1 MDHQRRP
8 LVILKWAFV
17 WLSTMYILGALQA
30 QASHDGQIVRLKL
43 MHRNSHGSPFRNS
56 SATRFETVTSLLRH
70 DKLRLAAFV
79 KSILRSSSSKR
90 TDKRSHYSAH
100 DQVRGES
107 GGGLGGAKIGTPIFS
122 GASVSSGQYFVDLEI
137 GTPSKRFLLIA
148 DTGSDLMWVNC
159 HYQYHGR
166 RRRRSR
172 KRSSVSRTRSRSLN
186 AYASSSFHPISCASE
201 ECQMVP
207 GPSACS
213 LLHPTNCIY
222 EYSYSDQSSSG
233 GVLAYDTATLS
244 SPNASLPATRTP
256 NVAFGCSTQR
266 HGHSFD
272 GADGVMG
279 LGQGEISFS
288 SQIGSMY
295 ANYKFSY
302 CLVDHLSAPSKHS
315 YLVFGNRNLQD
326 KVASNLSYTP
336 LLRDIRVPDTY
347 YYVAIEGVNVN
358 GIRLPIPPFAWS
370 IVDNGTGGTIVDSGT
385 TLSYILEPAYT
396 VLFTAF
402 DSLVLYPRVAISPFD
417 LCFNSTTVTNPRLPA
432 FSIDFFGGRSFH
444 PPVDNYFI
452 AVADGVTCLSI
463 LEASGQGFNV
473 IGNIMQQNFVME
485 FDRQH
490 SRLGFGRTDCSQV

>member
-1 MDHQRRP
+1 MDRRRP
-8 LVILKWAFV
+8 LGLFLKWAFV
-17 WLSTMYILGALQA
+17 CLCTMYIPGALQA
-30 QASHDGQIVRLKL
+30 QASDDGQIVRLKL
-43 MHRNSHGSPFRNS
+43 LHRNSHGSPFRNS
-56 SATRFETVTSLLRH
+56 SATRLETVTSLLRH
-70 DKLRLAAFV
+70 DNLRLAAFV

-90 TDKRSHYSAH
+90 TAKRSHYYAH
-100 DQVRGES
+100 DRLRS
-107 GGGLGGAKIGTPIFS
+107 GDAGGRGGATIGTPIFS

-159 HYQYHGR
+159 HYQYHA
-166 RRRRSR
+166 RRRSR
-172 KRSSVSRTRSRSLN
+172 SKKRRRTRSTGSRSRSLH
-186 AYASSSFHPISCASE
+186 AFASSSFHPISCASE

-207 GPSACS
+207 GPAACN

-222 EYSYSDQSSSG
+222 SYSYSDQSSSS

-244 SPNASLPATRTP
+244 SLDGSFAATRIP
-256 NVAFGCSTQR
+256 NVAFGCSTER

-272 GADGVMG
+272 GADGVIG

-288 SQIGSMY
+288 SQIGSTY

-302 CLVDHLSAPSKHS
+302 CLVDHLSAPSKHN
-315 YLVFGNRNLQD
+315 YLVFGNRNLRD
-326 KVASNLSYTP
+326 LRYTP
-336 LLRDIRVPDTY
+336 LLRDLRVPDTY

-358 GIRLPIPPFAWS
+358 GIRLPIPPAAWS
-370 IVDNGTGGTIVDSGT
+370 IADNGTGGTIVDSGT
-385 TLSYILEPAYT
+385 TLSYIADPAYT

-417 LCFNSTTVTNPRLPA
+417 LCFNSSAVTTPIWLPA
-432 FSIDFFGGRSFH
+432 FSIHFSGGASFH

-490 SRLGFGRTDCSQV
+490 SRLGFARTDCSQD